1 MPKVGMQ
8 PIRRQQLIEA
18 TLQAVDQV
26 GLGDASIALIARLA
40 GVSNGIISHYFQDK
54 NGLIAATMG
63 YIMSMLEGVAAR
75 RQALT
80 DDSPRAPEVIIE
92 GNFDASQVNGPA
104 MKTWLAFWA
113 TSMHQPSLHRLQ
125 RINDHRL
132 YSNLCCQFRRALPL
146 DAQAARGWQP
156 DRRPVVAR
164 GALSGDAFDTD
175 QAIRIA
181 YEYMDL
187 QLAKQH
193 SLGTNEK
200 PLNHRAR
207 HWPTGRS
214 VTRQPTTHCTCEDTM
229 ARFELQKLYIDGAY
243 VDAGSDATSKPSTR
257 PTAKSSPRAARTR
270 KTSSVAVQRR
280 KRPENLGRHDRHAA
294 FAHPARAVD
303 ILRERNDELA
313 AGNPGHRQ
321 VVPKPLRR
329 HRHRRRRAG
338 ILRRPGTGHRRRADP
353 AARIVLVYP
362 AASRWA

>member
-63 YIMSMLEGVAAR
+63 YIMSMLENVTAR

-156 DRRPVVAR
+156 
-164 GALSGDAFDTD
+164 
-175 QAIRIA
+175 
-181 YEYMDL
+181 
-187 QLAKQH
+187 
-193 SLGTNEK
+193 
-200 PLNHRAR
+200 
-207 HWPTGRS
+207 
-214 VTRQPTTHCTCEDTM
+214 
-229 ARFELQKLYIDGAY
+229 
-243 VDAGSDATSKPSTR
+243 
-257 PTAKSSPRAARTR
+257 
-270 KTSSVAVQRR
+270 
-280 KRPENLGRHDRHAA
+280 
-294 FAHPARAVD
+294 
-303 ILRERNDELA
+303 
-313 AGNPGHRQ
+313 
-321 VVPKPLRR
+321 
-329 HRHRRRRAG
+329 
-338 ILRRPGTGHRRRADP
+338 
-353 AARIVLVYP
+353 
-362 AASRWA
+362 